1 MSHLSSNT
9 FNLEDELVKY
19 VLFVRLYLFHH
30 SISNVWSLLAG
41 ETTKQETPKATI
53 PSPTEPRISS
63 PVIDETTTVGSG
75 RSMSIFE
82 SFDEMCLSPQ
92 LIAAISPARTPAL
105 APVPSMAFSLK
116 EFSLLIEQTSPVMND
131 RLNAEASAQ
140 IKEHGRKGN
149 LPECWRVWNNL
160 EASPNEITLGCMID
174 ALVSCREVRQAESL
188 VNQWKDRVKPNTVV
202 YSTLIHGWAKENDSK
217 RALAI
222 FNQMRSERVVCNAV
236 TYNCVIHACVRSG
249 DMQGS
254 LDLLREM
261 KASGSVRPDK
271 FTYSTIIKGYCSRG
285 EIDSALFLFDEM
297 MREKLA
303 PDLVIYNTLLDGCV
317 KTRHPEVCDEL
328 LEDMISKWRIYPNSY
343 TLSILIKR
351 FGRQGD
357 LARALELVDLWPKR
371 FGFKANAHVWTC
383 LISACVT
390 HGRLHTAECIF
401 ASMKGDSA
409 GVVDLMSRNLEVS
422 SSSELK
428 LLSNA
433 VLMASACPADAKT
446 YETLALGYLRY
457 SDPVRALELVIE
469 GKGLSSQCVSQ
480 VAQTAVQYGLD
491 ISPLVRGA

>member
-1 MSHLSSNT
+1 M
-9 FNLEDELVKY
+9 
-19 VLFVRLYLFHH
+19 
-30 SISNVWSLLAG
+30 AG
-41 ETTKQETPKATI
+41 EPSKQGTPKSVI
-53 PSPTEPRISS
+53 PSPATAFLGS
-63 PVIDETTTVGSG
+63 PVVDDTTTIGSG

-92 LIAAISPARTPAL
+92 LIAAMSPARTPAL
-105 APVPSMAFSLK
+105 VPVAPLAFSIQEFSVMLDHKAPVM
-116 EFSLLIEQTSPVMND
+116 TD

-149 LPECWRVWNNL
+149 LPDCWKVWNRL
-160 EASPNEITLGCMID
+160 DVSPNEITLGCMVD

-188 VNQWKDRVKPNTVV
+188 VNQWKNKVKPNTVV
-202 YSTLIHGWAKENDSK
+202 YSTLIHGWAKENDSR

-261 KASGSVRPDK
+261 KSSGTVRPDK
-271 FTYSTIIKGYCSRG
+271 FTYSTIIKGYCGRG
-285 EIDSALFLFDEM
+285 EIDSALYLFQEM
-297 MREKLA
+297 LREKLA

-328 LEDMISKWRIYPNSY
+328 LDDMISKWRIYPNSY

-371 FGFKANAHVWTC
+371 FGFRANAHVWTC

-401 ASMKGDSA
+401 ASMRGDSEA
-409 GVVDLMSRNLEVS
+409 SRELMNNNGEIS

-433 VLMASACPADAKT
+433 VFMASSCPADAKT
-446 YETLALGYLRY
+446 FETLAMGYLRFN
-457 SDPVRALELVIE
+457 DPARALELVVQG
-469 GKGLSSQCVSQ
+469 GKGISPQCVSQ

-491 ISPLVRGA
+491 ISPLVQ